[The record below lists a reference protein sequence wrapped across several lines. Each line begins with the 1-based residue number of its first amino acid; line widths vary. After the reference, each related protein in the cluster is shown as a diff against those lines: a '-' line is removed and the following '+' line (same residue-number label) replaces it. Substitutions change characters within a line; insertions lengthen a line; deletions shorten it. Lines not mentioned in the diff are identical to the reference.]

1 MSDINDIPCVPA
13 QLLEEVRAYLDKYYE
28 EPEELFDSCLMPGED
43 YSEEADGE
51 YFEDLDE
58 CAFEEFDEGIQDES
72 CAKADED
79 SSVAPLDSFRS
90 AEKSSKPRF
99 FGGSKKSAARESIPD
114 ESRNEFV
121 DASADAFKA
130 PGAGMPMAAQSMMGA
145 AAVPLQSS
153 MNAAAKFSAGAAAQ
167 FSAGAA
173 AQASAGAAAQ
183 ARKLEDVIGDLDKS
197 FMEMVYEFADRK
209 GITDPELQKKAGIDR
224 KAYSKLKCGTS
235 KNPSKS
241 TALAL
246 AIALELSLDDTKDL
260 LSRAGLALSPC
271 SRQDLIVRY
280 FIEKEIY
287 DMFVINYTLDEYG
300 EQPLGAH

>member
-13 QLLEEVRAYLDKYYE
+13 QLLEEVRVYLDKYYE
-28 EPEELFDSCLMPGED
+28 EPEELFDSCIMPGED

-58 CAFEEFDEGIQDES
+58 CAFE
-72 CAKADED
+72 
-79 SSVAPLDSFRS
+79 
-90 AEKSSKPRF
+90 KSSKPRF
-99 FGGSKKSAARESIPD
+99 FGGSKKSAARESIP
-114 ESRNEFV
+114 
-121 DASADAFKA
+121 AD
-130 PGAGMPMAAQSMMGA
+130 MPMAAQSMMGA
-145 AAVPLQSS
+145 AAAPLQSS

-173 AQASAGAAAQ
+173 AQTSFGSAAQ
-183 ARKLEDVIGDLDKS
+183 SRKLEDVIGDLDKS

>member
-99 FGGSKKSAARESIPD
+99 FGGSKKSAARESIP
-114 ESRNEFV
+114 
-121 DASADAFKA
+121 AD
-130 PGAGMPMAAQSMMGA
+130 MPMAAQSMMGA

-173 AQASAGAAAQ
+173 AQTSFGSAAQ
-183 ARKLEDVIGDLDKS
+183 ARKLEDVIGNLDKS

>member
-28 EPEELFDSCLMPGED
+28 EPEELFGSCLMPGED

-58 CAFEEFDEGIQDES
+58 CAFEEFNEGIQDES
-72 CAKADED
+72 CAKEDED

-99 FGGSKKSAARESIPD
+99 FGGSKKSAARESIP
-114 ESRNEFV
+114 
-121 DASADAFKA
+121 AD
-130 PGAGMPMAAQSMMGA
+130 MPMSAQSMMGA
-145 AAVPLQSS
+145 AA
-153 MNAAAKFSAGAAAQ
+153 AQ
-167 FSAGAA
+167 TSFGS
-173 AQASAGAAAQ
+173 AAQ

-241 TALAL
+241 TALSL